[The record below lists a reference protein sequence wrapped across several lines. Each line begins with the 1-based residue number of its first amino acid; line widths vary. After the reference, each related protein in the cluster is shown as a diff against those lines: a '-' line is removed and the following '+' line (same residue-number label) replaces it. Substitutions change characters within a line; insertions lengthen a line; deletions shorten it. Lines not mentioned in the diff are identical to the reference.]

1 MDKEEGRTIRSKIS
15 SIDAKLILPIYM
27 LALFMF
33 YLLHLLYS
41 IMRDPFELFY
51 KSHSL
56 NFWFGDII
64 FLPWAFSELI
74 LLIPFS
80 GIILI
85 CYLYLVYKDKK
96 NIKSVLIGIKNP
108 NFSEPV
114 KGSTYCFFRYF
125 SLVYVWAFF
134 IHRLKPHFPVYKF
147 SSYSKIPPI
156 SVYPPITEEFN
167 FRVLFI
173 GVPLIVLLY
182 YYKKEIDIYNLLG
195 GFGYDDEK
203 YKRWQVY
210 LILVIS
216 SIFFGIAHFQG
227 RDNSLWYFTFSFV
240 GGLILGHLY
249 IKEGLYMSIL
259 LHFAFNYEVGLSRIL
274 DSWENLRV
282 YFLIPFLLYGL
293 VLLGKKAQSYINKK
307 TDWCEM
313 D

>member
-1 MDKEEGRTIRSKIS
+1 MDKEEGWTIRSKIS
-15 SIDAKLILPIYM
+15 RIDSNLILIIYM

-41 IMRDPFELFY
+41 IMRYTLEFFY

-56 NFWFGDII
+56 NFWFGDNI
-64 FLPWAFSELI
+64 FLPWTFSELT

-80 GIILI
+80 GILLI

-96 NIKSVLIGIKNP
+96 NIKSVLIEIKNP
-108 NFSEPV
+108 NFSETV
-114 KGSTYCFFRYF
+114 KGSTYCLLRYS
-125 SLVYVWAFF
+125 SLIYLWGFF
-134 IHRLKPHFPVYKF
+134 IHKFKPHFPIYKF
-147 SSYSKIPPI
+147 SSYSQIPPI
-156 SVYPPITEEFN
+156 SIYPPITEEFN

-182 YYKKEIDIYNLLG
+182 YYKKEIDIHNLLG
-195 GFGYDDEK
+195 GFGYEDEK

-227 RDNSLWYFTFSFV
+227 RDNSLFYFTYAFV
-240 GGLILGHLY
+240 GGLIFGHLY

-274 DSWENLRV
+274 DSWGNLRV
-282 YFLIPFLLYGL
+282 YFLLPFMLYGF
-293 VLLGKKAQSYINKK
+293 VILGKKARSYINKK

-313 D
+313 E